1 MSWYAIEVIKNAY
14 GRTKSCLF
22 EPFNFSKWTDLAIM
36 QLLLALVLRL
46 KYYSPSYIHDS
57 FESIS
62 NALASF
68 NQTLTSNSYTPVS
81 NTIDF
86 LVGSFES
93 LATLFSFNSG
103 QFDSISSSATIVFMA
118 IIFLM
123 IIFSYVSCIMEFV
136 FVESLVSNRVNF
148 CNYSA
153 RFVGKGAQLFL
164 VRGIIL
170 LPTLILLF
178 LPLFWRFGVFS
189 GSTYISYGME
199 IFFLATMFGLISLIL
214 DSFINLSIPLAMY
227 CNISLISA
235 IMEVFRKFRHDWQ
248 QILVYGIVR
257 GLLGVIVGIPAL
269 VLMLLVITVTL
280 LLFVFIFR
288 IIQEPDLLILLS
300 FNSLGLIIGLLALAL
315 VSMPFSLFMEYHLL
329 SFMEKWYPEAAIPF
343 NEGIDMNRGEKS
355 TSAT

>member
-1 MSWYAIEVIKNAY
+1 MSWYAIDAIKNTY

-22 EPFNFSKWTDLAIM
+22 DPFNFSKWTDLAIM
-36 QLLLALVLRL
+36 QLLLALVLRP

-57 FESIS
+57 FESMS
-62 NALASF
+62 NALTSL
-68 NQTLTSNSYTPVS
+68 NQIFTSNSYMSSS
-81 NTIDF
+81 NAIDF

-93 LATLFSFNSG
+93 LASLFSFNSG
-103 QFDSISSSATIVFMA
+103 RFIPISSSATIVLVA
-118 IIFLM
+118 IIFLV

-136 FVESLVSNRVNF
+136 FVESLVSNRVHF

-153 RFVGKGAQLFL
+153 RFAGKGIQLFI

-269 VLMLLVITVTL
+269 VLMLLVITVM
-280 LLFVFIFR
+280 LFLFISIFR
-288 IIQEPDLLILLS
+288 IIPEPDLLILFS
-300 FNSLGLIIGLLALAL
+300 FSSLGLIIGLLSLAL
-315 VSMPFSLFMEYHLL
+315 VSMPFCLFMEYHLL

-343 NEGIDMNRGEKS
+343 KEGIDMDRGEKS
-355 TSAT
+355 ESAT